1 MLPKLFPS
9 RAKVLFIGDS
19 ITDGDRSRTGDINHA
34 LGDTY
39 VRLIAARYGYDH
51 PGDGVMFIN
60 RGINGHRITDLAP
73 RWDEDC
79 LMIKPDILT
88 VFLGVND
95 AASVVE
101 LTVPPLPRTDGKP
114 PKSLVTLD
122 LFRETYDS
130 LLSLARRELPD
141 ARIILCTPFVL
152 PVDKIGKDWDL
163 WSAEVGRFARVVTE
177 LSEKHHVSLLNLQP
191 LFDIALNRA
200 PAFFWMPDGVHP
212 SAAGHQLIAD
222 EWVRLVGSLGLPSY

>member
-1 MLPKLFPS
+1 MLPRFLMLGS
-9 RAKVLFIGDS
+9 RVLFVGDS
-19 ITDGDRSRTGDINHA
+19 ITDGDRSRTGDVNHE

-51 PGDGVMFIN
+51 PDDGVVFIN

-79 LMIKPDILT
+79 LRLKPDILT
-88 VFLGVND
+88 VFVGVND

-101 LTVPPLPRTDGKP
+101 LTVPPPPRTDGRP

-130 LLSLARRELPD
+130 LLSLTRKELPKTK
-141 ARIILCTPFVL
+141 IILCAPFVL

-163 WSAEVGRFARVVTE
+163 WSTEVGRFASVVGE
-177 LSEKHHVSLLNLQP
+177 LAEKHGAAVIPLQP
-191 LFDIALNRA
+191 LFDGALAKA
-200 PAFFWMPDGVHP
+200 PANFWIPDGVHP
-212 SAAGHQLIAD
+212 SAAGHQLIA
-222 EWVRLVGSLGLPSY
+222 EAWIRCAVEMF